1 MASHASGAFRRRVCA
16 CAGKLSPFPVS
27 RFLLDCTAR
36 LLACFLPRRNKT
48 IFDASFSAA
57 GLIAGPTSL
66 FQALPFLPPA
76 PFPPS
81 PGPAGSRQS
90 DSRARNVKMAE
101 YTAMKVP
108 DLKKLLGERGIPQ
121 AGNKADLIAR
131 LVEDDKKKAA
141 PAVAKSAAGTY
152 SLLSLPVSRCA
163 GCPCHGPPRP
173 EAPRETPPTCAQHRA
188 EAVLKA
194 LTELCSLV
202 RRTG

>member
-141 PAVAKSAAGTY
+141 PA
-152 SLLSLPVSRCA
+152 
-163 GCPCHGPPRP
+163 
-173 EAPRETPPTCAQHRA
+173 APSQ
-188 EAVLKA
+188 L
-194 LTELCSLV
+194 LV
-202 RRTG
+202 RIVCFPFLCLDAPAVPAMALPGQKRLAKLLRHAPSTGQKRF